1 MVRAMNARGSIVF
14 VCAVVATFVPV
25 ASAQQVGEA
34 RRATVVCHVGTATIT
49 AGELEDRMHQVPPYQ
64 LATFGDTPQK
74 RTRQFLDQVM
84 VPDLLLSL
92 GAQSK
97 HLDTELGTSYSL
109 DHSRSDAA
117 IRSIHKNL
125 PAAAQI
131 SADEVKK
138 YYDANKARYDAPE
151 RYNLWRILVKDR
163 AEADQVIALAKKDL
177 TLTNWNSLARDHS
190 IDKANSMRGG
200 NLGFL
205 TLDGSSSEVG
215 TTIESNVVA
224 EATKVKDGELVQS
237 PVPEGVNFAIIWRR
251 GTVGASHRT
260 LQDVEA
266 QIKDTLWKTHGDS
279 EVKRVT
285 DELRAS
291 QVNDFNPALLDTID
305 ITMGE
310 GQIVPRKRPGQV
322 APAPKASG
330 N

>member
-1 MVRAMNARGSIVF
+1 MIARWPIVLGAC
-14 VCAVVATFVPV
+14 VIALTFVPV
-25 ASAQQVGEA
+25 VSAQQASDA
-34 RRATVVCHVGTATIT
+34 RRAAIVAHVGTATIN

-74 RTRQFLDQVM
+74 RARQFLDEVM

-97 HLDTELGTSYSL
+97 HLDTGLGTAYAV
-109 DHSRSDAA
+109 DHARSDAA

-125 PAAAQI
+125 PPAAQI
-131 SADEVKK
+131 SADDVKK
-138 YYDANKARYDAPE
+138 YYDENKARYDAPE

-177 TLTNWNSLARDHS
+177 TLTNWNSLTRDHS

-215 TTIESNVVA
+215 TTIEPNVVA
-224 EATKVKDGELVQS
+224 EATKVKDGELVPS
-237 PVPEGVNFAIIWRR
+237 PVPEGVNFAIVWRR

-260 LQDVEA
+260 LAEVDA
-266 QIKDTLWKTHGDS
+266 QIRDTLWKNHGDA

-291 QVNDFNPALLDTID
+291 QVKDFNPALLDTID
-305 ITMGE
+305 VTIGE

-322 APAPKASG
+322 AP
-330 N
+330 